1 MKRLKEN
8 KGDYILLIDSD
19 EDSEFDKG
27 ELIELMDDF
36 NGWVDLSQEEASLE
50 NFFEEF
56 IQDEE
61 EITPLISY
69 LRSLPEDDC
78 NEAWANLWDVYDNYR
93 ESYKRKNNM
102 ERFKENERT
111 DRREST
117 KAREAASRIMK
128 RGSDRERICEW
139 LEKQSWEPNTN
150 LNSSTTKLN
159 QGSRRVSLREGKKE
173 KRMREGIF
181 DSTAEANYEIF
192 LHLIQQEDAK
202 TIENIL
208 VNYSSLIFDEEDEF
222 DIDHYDDSDLLDQ
235 DYLDYESI
243 SVALSE
249 NGINLADEGYGF
261 LDEDEEDEDF
271 EEAKR
276 NRRKALR
283 ERRRRA

>member
-1 MKRLKEN
+1 MKRL
-8 KGDYILLIDSD
+8 
-19 EDSEFDKG
+19 
-27 ELIELMDDF
+27 
-36 NGWVDLSQEEASLE
+36 
-50 NFFEEF
+50 
-56 IQDEE
+56 
-61 EITPLISY
+61 
-69 LRSLPEDDC
+69 
-78 NEAWANLWDVYDNYR
+78 
-93 ESYKRKNNM
+93 
-102 ERFKENERT
+102 KENERT